1 MVEEH
6 IYTTPL
12 GDIHYWTG
20 PRYPDRP
27 SLIFLPGLTADRR
40 LFAQQMAHF
49 AVQYNT
55 LVWDAPG
62 HGASRPFPLAFS
74 LMDMGQWLWEILRAE
89 GLPAPVLVGQ
99 SMGGYVAQCLLEAHP
114 EAAAAFVSIDSA
126 PLQRKYVTAAE
137 IWLLRRCEL
146 VYRLYPWKRLVRAA
160 VRGCA
165 ETACGRRVMEEMIV
179 SYTRAEYCRLAGF
192 GYRILGDAMAAD
204 RPYAIP
210 CPTLLLCGERD
221 RAGSTRRYNRRWSRE
236 AGLPIFWVPGAG
248 HNANC
253 DCPQAVNGA
262 IEAFLRDLG
271 LAGPPA

>member
-62 HGASRPFPLAFS
+62 HGASRPFSLTFS
-74 LMDMGQWLWEILRAE
+74 LMDMGRWLWEILQSER
-89 GLPAPVLVGQ
+89 LPAPVLVGQ
-99 SMGGYVAQCLLEAHP
+99 SMGGYVAQCLLELHP
-114 EAAAAFVSIDSA
+114 EAATAFVAIDSA

-137 IWLLRRCEL
+137 IWMLRRCEPI
-146 VYRLYPWKRLVRAA
+146 YRLYPWKRLVRAA

-165 ETACGRRVMEEMIV
+165 ETKRGQQIMEEMTV

-192 GYRILGDAMAAD
+192 GYRILGDAMAAGLA
-204 RPYAIP
+204 YTIP
-210 CPTLLLCGERD
+210 CPALLICGARD

-236 AGLPIFWVPGAG
+236 AGLPIVWIPESG

-262 IEAFLRDLG
+262 IVAFLQEKG
-271 LAGPPA
+271 LDRL